1 VWEWF
6 LRQMLKEKVMDNDNS
21 SRIGDPDDFTSSF
34 PFVKVLMTALA
45 IGITDTIICLLYNL
59 LYRGGSGGFFS
70 SDIINVSSIIF
81 GVNLLF
87 LVIGVLYFGLLEV
100 GRNGQVVFSV
110 LLIVLT
116 IIGVWAGVHV
126 HRSADPAMNGRF
138 HGLLA
143 GVILIVGLSA
153 AGMPLLY
160 NSRWFGQHVL

>member
-1 VWEWF
+1 
-6 LRQMLKEKVMDNDNS
+6 MLKEKIMDNDNS

-59 LYRGGSGGFFS
+59 FYRGGSGGFFS

-87 LVIGVLYFGLLEV
+87 LVFGVLYFGLLQV
-100 GRNGQVVFSV
+100 GKSGQMVFSV
-110 LLIVLT
+110 LLLVLT
-116 IIGVWAGVHV
+116 IIGVWAGVHI
-126 HRSADPAMNGRF
+126 HRSPDPAMNSRF

-160 NSRWFGQHVL
+160 NSKWFGQHVL